1 MAMENQPC
9 IVILPLKPSSIGDF
23 PLLSLISQRVKLGE
37 ATCQLFFCLGKG
49 INLNQLRKKQ
59 LDGELTLADACKRLQ
74 TLADLNSRFY
84 FLH

>member
-23 PLLSLISQRVKLGE
+23 PLLSLISQRVKLGA

-59 LDGELTLADACKRLQ
+59 LDSELTLADACRRLQ
-74 TLADLNSRFY
+74 T
-84 FLH
+84 